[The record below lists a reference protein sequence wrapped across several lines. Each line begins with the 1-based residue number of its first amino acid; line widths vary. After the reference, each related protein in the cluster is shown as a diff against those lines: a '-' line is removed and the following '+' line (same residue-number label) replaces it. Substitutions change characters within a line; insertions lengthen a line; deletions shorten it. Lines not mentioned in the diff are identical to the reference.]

1 MSSILVAYASTGG
14 STREV
19 AEFVTETLR
28 DAGLEVVLKSVNE
41 VASLED
47 YTALVLGAPM
57 YNTLLHTDARLFL
70 NRRKADLN
78 DLKVAIFALGPVGKG
93 DASDFKGS
101 RTQIAMELKRF
112 PWLKPIALEMF
123 GGKMKATDSGFLLN
137 KIFKPTPAV
146 DYRDWDAIKAWA
158 QGLVEH
164 LRSKDNV

>member
-19 AEFVTETLR
+19 AEFVATTLH
-28 DAGLEVVLKSVNE
+28 DAGLEVVLKPVTE
-41 VASLED
+41 VPSLEG
-47 YTALVLGAPM
+47 YGSIILGAPI

-70 NRRKADLN
+70 NRNKADFG
-78 DLKVAIFALGPVGKG
+78 DLKVAVFALGPVGKG
-93 DASDFKGS
+93 DAQAFKYS
-101 RTQIAMELKRF
+101 RAQLDMELKRF
-112 PWLKPIALEMF
+112 PWIQPVALEMF

-158 QGLVEH
+158 EALPEKI
-164 LRSKDNV
+164 KD